1 MLKSHHKKGKEMTDE
16 EQDTYLIEI
25 LNNILKDTQ
34 ECLDYVKD
42 LKTAEYKE
50 IQADYKHEIKI
61 LTKVLKNC
69 KGLDDMAECDEDV
82 LGEIFQYLE
91 SYADNFIIDHSPA
104 RLKAD
109 TEEYEKIEAI
119 LNLFYDDDE
128 DDEDGDFEDSE
139 DESEE

>member
-1 MLKSHHKKGKEMTDE
+1 MTDE
-16 EQDTYLIEI
+16 EQDTYLIEV

-42 LKTAEYKE
+42 LNTAEYKE

-91 SYADNFIIDHSPA
+91 TYADNFNIDHSPA
-104 RLKAD
+104 RPNAD
-109 TEEYEKIEAI
+109 TKKNKKIEAI